1 MCFLLKAIV
10 LLYHLK
16 GNFIAVQRTC
26 ASRQLV
32 VSVVYARL
40 HVDIYY
46 YDQRTNSIR
55 YDHEEMQ
62 FTKKNSGRYQS
73 YFTSEG
79 AYFGIMSPSKGVG
92 VKRPAGHSRQ
102 NFSESF

>member
-62 FTKKNSGRYQS
+62 FTKKNLV
-73 YFTSEG
+73 
-79 AYFGIMSPSKGVG
+79 GINPISLVKGHILV
-92 VKRPAGHSRQ
+92 
-102 NFSESF
+102 